1 MALVLWR
8 LVLAAALSF
17 CAVAAIAPRQ
27 APAADLIVSLDQAR
41 LIKMPERVAT
51 IVIGNPLIAD
61 VSLQPG
67 GIMIVTGKGYGATN
81 VILLDRAGSVLMER
95 SVEVVGPRGSS
106 VVTMYRGVERETY
119 SCTPKC
125 ERRITLGDGNA
136 YFDAVVTETNT
147 RNGSAMGA
155 GPAPK

>member
-1 MALVLWR
+1 MAVVLWR
-8 LVLAAALSF
+8 LVLAAVLSF

-27 APAADLIVSLDQAR
+27 APAADLTVTVDQAQ
-41 LIKMPERVAT
+41 LVKLPDRVAT

-67 GIMIVTGKGYGATN
+67 GVMIITGKGYGATN
-81 VILLDRAGSVLMER
+81 VILLDRAGSILLEKI
-95 SVEVVGPRGSS
+95 VEVVGPKGPS
-106 VVTMYRGVERETY
+106 VVTMYRGMERETY

-125 ERRITLGDGNA
+125 ERRITLGDGNV
-136 YFDAVVTETNT
+136 YFDAVMNETIN
-147 RNGSAMGA
+147 RNGSALGA